1 MKIVYSDP
9 KTGRTAQA
17 EISNE
22 IAVALNNKKIG
33 DTIDGTIIGLSG
45 YTLKITGGSDTSGFP
60 MQANIEGTAKKSVL
74 KKISNSGSMKGMHRR
89 RTLVGNSV
97 GQGTAQ
103 LNLAIVEYGD
113 KSIDEIMPKK
123 EKEKKPDEKKE

>member
-1 MKIVYSDP
+1 LKIVYSDP

-17 EISNE
+17 EISSE

-33 DTIDGTIIGLSG
+33 DTIDGMIIGLSG

-60 MQANIEGTAKKSVL
+60 MQANIEGTVKKSVL
-74 KKISNSGSMKGMHRR
+74 KTISNSGSMKGMHRR

-97 GQGTAQ
+97 GPDTAQ
-103 LNLAIVEYGD
+103 LNLAILEYGD

-123 EKEKKPDEKKE
+123 EKGKKPDEKKE

>member
-17 EISNE
+17 EISSE
-22 IAVALNNKKIG
+22 ISVALNNKKIG
-33 DTIDGTIIGLSG
+33 DTVDGTIIGLSG

-60 MQANIEGTAKKSVL
+60 MQANIEGAAKKSVL

-97 GQGTAQ
+97 NPNTAQ
-103 LNLAIVEYGD
+103 LNLVIVEYGD
-113 KSIDEIMPKK
+113 KGIDEIMPKK